1 MDPELRARLRGLSPG
16 SREYQA
22 AIDAYNRE
30 KAAQRERE
38 MGLRQQEEEQRAARE
53 ERRLTAERGRAAATA
68 REAEERQNRERI
80 AREEAER
87 QTAMVTAA
95 STGGGLAAGVT
106 GGYLAD
112 KYVTPRYRGE
122 MGARAAQIREL
133 AGTARG
139 INPAS
144 PGARAA
150 YGDVVSAAERGNLL
164 RRPIPWG
171 TGLMA
176 GGLAGMGAYST
187 FGRAP
192 EARSDIERALWTGTG
207 YGELGAATKLAAGSV
222 NRYRNPG
229 VAYPATD
236 VAAIEGARRIAA
248 GGEMGPLPGSGGD
261 PQASAAAARAA
272 RQTALLGSTG
282 DVLKE
287 QARKLKLPV
296 SGTKA
301 ALAARIL
308 DHEDA
313 LARGETPAVKARRL
327 PRATKTLLPLLAGGL
342 AYDAATSG
350 AEAAEMTPG
359 ERRTRGLLA
368 GGIAGGTTAGIPY
381 ALERAGAG
389 AVLPGLG
396 TAAMPEIISGMT
408 DYSPGELAQ
417 GRNVLARYL
426 PSALRG
432 GAVEEAYQMAQVPD
446 RGERPRMPL
455 GRAAM
460 LEIPGNIPEGAAARA
475 DQQSGFDA
483 AVSRLLAA
491 IDEHNATLAPPQG
504 RNPAI
509 QYELGQ

>member
-1 MDPELRARLRGLSPG
+1 MDPELKARLRGLSPA

-38 MGLRQQEEEQRAARE
+38 VGLRQQEEEQRAARE
-53 ERRLTAERGRAAATA
+53 ERRLTADRGRAAAQAPEGEA
-68 REAEERQNRERI
+68 RRHTQI
-80 AREEAER
+80 
-87 QTAMVTAA
+87 
-95 STGGGLAAGVT
+95 
-106 GGYLAD
+106 
-112 KYVTPRYRGE
+112 
-122 MGARAAQIREL
+122 AQIREL

-207 YGELGAATKLAAGSV
+207 DGELGAATKWAAGSV

-248 GGEMGPLPGSGGD
+248 GGEMGPLPGSGAD

-272 RQTALLGSTG
+272 RQTTLMGATG
-282 DVLKE
+282 DALKE

-301 ALAARIL
+301 ALAVRIL
-308 DHEDA
+308 DLEDA
-313 LARGETPAVKARRL
+313 LARGETPAFKAKRL

-359 ERRTRGLLA
+359 ERRSRGLLT
-368 GGIAGGTTAGIPY
+368 GGIAAGGRRWV
-381 ALERAGAG
+381 RA
-389 AVLPGLG
+389 
-396 TAAMPEIISGMT
+396 
-408 DYSPGELAQ
+408 
-417 GRNVLARYL
+417 
-426 PSALRG
+426 
-432 GAVEEAYQMAQVPD
+432 
-446 RGERPRMPL
+446 
-455 GRAAM
+455 
-460 LEIPGNIPEGAAARA
+460 
-475 DQQSGFDA
+475 
-483 AVSRLLAA
+483 
-491 IDEHNATLAPPQG
+491 
-504 RNPAI
+504 
-509 QYELGQ
+509 

>member
-1 MDPELRARLRGLSPG
+1 MDPELRAGLGGLAPG
-16 SREYQA
+16 SREYKA

-38 MGLRQQEEEQRAARE
+38 VGLRQQEEEQRAARE

-68 REAEERQNRERI
+68 REAEERQYRERI

-207 YGELGAATKLAAGSV
+207 DGELGAATKWAAGSV

-248 GGEMGPLPGSGGD
+248 GGEMGPLPGSGAD

-272 RQTALLGSTG
+272 RQTTLMGATG
-282 DVLKE
+282 DALKE

-313 LARGETPAVKARRL
+313 LARGETPA
-327 PRATKTLLPLLAGGL
+327 
-342 AYDAATSG
+342 
-350 AEAAEMTPG
+350 
-359 ERRTRGLLA
+359 
-368 GGIAGGTTAGIPY
+368 GIPY
-381 ALERAGAG
+381 ALEKAGAG
-389 AVLPGLG
+389 AVLPSLG
-396 TAAMPEIISGMT
+396 VAAMPEMISEMT

-417 GRNVLARYL
+417 ARNVLARYL
-426 PSALRG
+426 PSPLRG
-432 GAVEEAYQMAQVPD
+432 GAVEEAYQMAQVPE

-460 LEIPGNIPEGAAARA
+460 LEIPGNIPEGAAASA
-475 DQQSGFDA
+475 DQQTGRGAGDA
-483 AVSRLLAA
+483 RL
-491 IDEHNATLAPPQG
+491 D
-504 RNPAI
+504 
-509 QYELGQ
+509 